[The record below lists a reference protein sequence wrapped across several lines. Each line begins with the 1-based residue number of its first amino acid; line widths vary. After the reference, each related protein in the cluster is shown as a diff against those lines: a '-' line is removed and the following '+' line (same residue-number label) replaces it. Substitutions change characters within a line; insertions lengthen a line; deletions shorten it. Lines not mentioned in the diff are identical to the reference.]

1 MKRRADDR
9 ARYRERD
16 YYPNNNREEYD
27 SYRGGVCILLILRL
41 SV

>member
-1 MKRRADDR
+1 MKRRDDDR

-16 YYPNNNREEYD
+16 YYPNNHREEYD
-27 SYRGGVCILLILRL
+27 SYRGGVSNLSILRL